1 MRRSNSFTPENLIE
15 RFKVENNN
23 YKMVDLTG
31 IKTKAELFDRI
42 EDGLDL
48 PVYFGKNLDA
58 LHDMLAYSD
67 MTLIIIGFADAKEA
81 LGDYAEA
88 LAGMLIDTEAESK
101 NFRVIIR

>member
-1 MRRSNSFTPENLIE
+1 MKEKTE
-15 RFKVENNN
+15 RYAAVGNTN

-31 IKTKAELFDRI
+31 IKDRAELFDRI

-67 MTLIIIGFADAKEA
+67 ITLIIIGFADAKEA
-81 LGDYAEA
+81 LGSYAEA

-101 NFRVIIR
+101 NFKVIIR

>member
-1 MRRSNSFTPENLIE
+1 MENS
-15 RFKVENNN
+15 N
-23 YKMVDLTG
+23 YKLVDLTG
-31 IKTKAELFDRI
+31 IKTKEELFDRI

-67 MTLIIIGFADAKEA
+67 MTLIVIGFADAKEA

-88 LAGMLIDTEAESK
+88 MAGMLIDTEAESR
-101 NFRVIIR
+101 NFKVIIR